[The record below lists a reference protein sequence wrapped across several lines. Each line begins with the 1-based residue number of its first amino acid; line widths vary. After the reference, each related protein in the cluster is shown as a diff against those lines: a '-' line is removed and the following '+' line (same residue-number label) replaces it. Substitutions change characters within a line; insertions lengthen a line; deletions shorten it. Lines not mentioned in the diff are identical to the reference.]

1 MVGTVVIDEIRRVG
15 GEQDRPLA
23 IHQATDIGGERSV
36 AAEQSGERNW
46 PAAMGPPE
54 ATVNQVLHVN
64 GRWFVLK
71 DLLPLEDDWQSG
83 LAARTMLASRSQ
95 CTRRSETI

>member
-1 MVGTVVIDEIRRVG
+1 
-15 GEQDRPLA
+15 
-23 IHQATDIGGERSV
+23 
-36 AAEQSGERNW
+36 
-46 PAAMGPPE
+46 MGPPE
-54 ATVNQVLHVN
+54 ATVNQVLHAN